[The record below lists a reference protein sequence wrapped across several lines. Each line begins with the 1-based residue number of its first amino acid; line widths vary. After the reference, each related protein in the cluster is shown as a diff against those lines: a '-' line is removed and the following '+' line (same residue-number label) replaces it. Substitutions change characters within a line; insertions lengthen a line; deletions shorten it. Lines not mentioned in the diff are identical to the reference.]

1 MKQIKKII
9 ALVLCA
15 ALLATGAFSV
25 TAEQN
30 TVWQQG
36 DVNEDG
42 NVNASDALDVLKSVV
57 GKIQFTN
64 EQQIRGDVNLDD
76 KVNAA
81 DALNILQYVVGK
93 LPGLPQRDPDPLD
106 EPLTDTSIGEI
117 NPRLAPSVYNKEVMV
132 ADIIPS
138 EDGYVVWGD
147 GVTDCTDGI
156 QKALNDCANAGGGT
170 VYLPSGKYLVT
181 KPLTIPARVT
191 LLGDWQDPDLGT
203 NLYGTVIFANVPS
216 VDTNQDGLFL
226 LGGSAGVIGLTIYYP
241 EQSLENVK
249 PYPPVFY
256 TNGQGGS
263 YMLSTVKN
271 CTVINGYRG
280 IGACCHTVNPNAH
293 EQLTVEN
300 FKGTFL
306 NNAAEVYNQADV
318 GTWENVTVSDRYWAK
333 VNGKGMTAADE
344 AQLRAYTK
352 ANTIGMKLGDL
363 EWTEFM
369 NLTIE
374 NCKIGLE
381 IEKGQRIQFAGSL
394 YNVAINNCTTGI
406 SVLDLDPRWGM
417 LIAQSTIDG
426 GIDNKTDG
434 LVKMMNVTVNGTCK
448 GAVTNEQHKEVATL
462 SITKGSYKNPARNLT
477 VANLSKDGTS
487 DVSQALQQLLN
498 DMATTGGI
506 VYLPAGAYRLDGPV
520 QVPANVQ
527 LRGCSSVATRGFA
540 GNGAGTVILAYYGDG
555 EQFDAETDTALIT
568 LAGENAG
575 IYGIRITYPRNGSND
590 IDFNTTYTIRGKAKG
605 VYAVNCCITASGY
618 GIDFRGCDNHYIN
631 KVTTCCYYNTFLL
644 GGKNGVLSGCLQNGT
659 VLTRCSDP
667 LIENWFDEQE
677 QDIFFELFDTYLRRL
692 SMYIITDHAQNQTI
706 YNTFAYGC
714 HTMITMRETD
724 RAKIANIG
732 CDNIGGYQMHLQSGN
747 ATAINTMRYNGI
759 SYRSEPGT
767 LGLYNR
773 LTINDKSELNGV
785 F

>member
-1 MKQIKKII
+1 MKHLLKTTAFILCLMMLTVGTFPI
-9 ALVLCA
+9 AVA
-15 ALLATGAFSV
+15 QEAS
-25 TAEQN
+25 
-30 TVWQQG
+30 WQQG
-36 DVNEDG
+36 DLNEDG
-42 NVNASDALDVLKSVV
+42 AVSASDALDVLKSVV
-57 GKIQFTN
+57 GKLEFTD
-64 EQQIRGDVNLDD
+64 QQKLRGDVNLDD
-76 KVNAA
+76 YVNAS

-93 LPGLPQRDPDPLD
+93 IPGFPLRDPLPPE
-106 EPLTDTSIGEI
+106 EPLTDTSTGKL
-117 NPRLAPSVYNKEVMV
+117 NPRLAPTALSKEVMV
-132 ADIIPS
+132 ADIIPT

-156 QKALNDCANAGGGT
+156 QKALNDCEKAGGGT
-170 VYLPSGKYLVT
+170 VYLPSGKYLIT
-181 KPLTIPARVT
+181 KSITIPARVT

-203 NLYGTVIFANVPS
+203 GFYGTVIFAKVPS
-216 VDTNQDGLFL
+216 VDTNQGGLFL
-226 LGGSAGVIGLTIYYP
+226 LGGSGGVMGLTVYYP
-241 EQSLENVK
+241 EQSLDNVK

-256 TNGQGGS
+256 TTGQGSS

-280 IGACCHTVNPNAH
+280 IGACCRAENPNAH

-318 GTWENVTVSDRYWAK
+318 GTWENVSVSDRYWAN
-333 VNGKGMTAADE
+333 VSGKGMIAADKT
-344 AQLRAYTK
+344 QLQAYTK

-394 YNVAINNCTTGI
+394 YNIAIKNCTTGI

-426 GIDNKTDG
+426 GIQNQTDG
-434 LVKMMNVTVNGTCK
+434 LVKMLNVTVNGSCT
-448 GAVTNEQHKEVATL
+448 GNVTNEQRKEVANLTV
-462 SITKGSYKNPARNLT
+462 SKGGYKNPNRNLV
-477 VANLSKDGTS
+477 VADVTNNGSV
-487 DVSQALQQLLN
+487 DVSQELQQLLN

-506 VYLPAGAYRLDGPV
+506 VYLPAGAYRLDAPI

-527 LRGCSSVATRGFA
+527 LRGSSSVATRGFS

-575 IYGIRITYPRNGSND
+575 IYGVRITYPKNSSND
-590 IDFNTTYTIRGKAKG
+590 ENMNTTYTIRGKAKG
-605 VYAVNCCITASGY
+605 VYVINCCITASGY

-631 KVTTCCYYNTFLL
+631 KVTTCCYYNTFRL

-659 VLTRCSDP
+659 VLARCSDP
-667 LIENWFDEQE
+667 LLENWFNEQE
-677 QDIFFELFDTYLRRL
+677 QDIFVELFDPYLRRL
-692 SMYIITDHAQNQTI
+692 SMYIITENAQNQTI

-714 HTMITMRETD
+714 STLITMKNTD
-724 RAKIANIG
+724 GAKIVNIG
-732 CDNIGGYQMHLQSGN
+732 CDNIGGYQIHLESGN
-747 ATAINTMRYNGI
+747 ATAVNTMRYNGL
-759 SYRSEPGT
+759 SYRSENGL

-773 LTINDKSELNGV
+773 LTINDKSEQNGV